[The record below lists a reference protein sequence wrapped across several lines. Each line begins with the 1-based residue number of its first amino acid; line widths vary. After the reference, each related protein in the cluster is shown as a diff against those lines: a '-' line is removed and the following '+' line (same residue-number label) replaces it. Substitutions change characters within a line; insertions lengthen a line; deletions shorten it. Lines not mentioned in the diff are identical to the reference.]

1 MIPRLIESELHKR
14 LINSNKVVLL
24 YGARQVGKTT
34 LANQILSK
42 IDGKVL
48 RIDADQTPMY
58 EVLSSRDLT
67 KLKGLVSGYDYLFID
82 EAQRITDIGINLKI
96 LHDNLPNLRI
106 LITGSSALELANR
119 ITEPLTGRTWTY
131 KLFPIAA
138 AEWQKYTDIN
148 NFELGT
154 LIETWMRF
162 GLYPEVLQFDNYT
175 DKRQY
180 LEELSSAYLYKDILA
195 ITNIRYPEKL
205 KQLLKL
211 LAFQIG
217 NLVSIHELANTLQV
231 NRDTVINY
239 IDLLEKSFVI
249 FRLSGFSRNLRK
261 EITSMDKIYFYDLGI
276 RNALIENFSEIQF
289 RQDKG
294 ALWENFLLSERMK
307 KLEYNKTYAN
317 TYFWRTHSGAEL
329 DYIEEMDGQLYGY
342 EFKWKKKKAKAPQT
356 WLDTYTHSHFQF
368 IDRDSFTDFIT

>member
-42 IDGKVL
+42 TDGKVL